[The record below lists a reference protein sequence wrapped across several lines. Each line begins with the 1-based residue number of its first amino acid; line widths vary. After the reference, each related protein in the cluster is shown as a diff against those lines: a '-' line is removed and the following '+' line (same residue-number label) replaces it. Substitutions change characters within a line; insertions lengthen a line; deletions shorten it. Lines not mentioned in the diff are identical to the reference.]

1 MRIKFIIGEA
11 GTAKTTSIV
20 RITQNLTTSYV
31 CLAFTHSA
39 CNNMIEKGVNSKKVK
54 TLHSFFKI
62 MPDTTFIN
70 IPKKIPSYILIDEFS
85 LIPVDLLENIFNK
98 LKDFE
103 TCIVLAGDILQLPP
117 VQDYPN
123 IRFENINL
131 NGECSLKDA
140 KAIYHTLGRTI
151 LNSPY
156 YIDNAKMLLTKN
168 FRCGDSVMC
177 ILKDILNSG
186 IVKNVLKS
194 CIGLPEDTVFI
205 ASTYKNLK
213 KLYNSECVDKRLK
226 TRIGFIKYD
235 VNKNYIL
242 TTNLTKLFNGDDV
255 KILQVEEDYLKLS
268 NGTDVE
274 ELKRNENGYFNILPD
289 NYLTIHY
296 AQGRGFKNVCLCV
309 DDMFE
314 IAMLYTGITRAK
326 ENIYFITF
334 KGIKEIDVSDLT
346 RPFNLMRDNIYVS
359 DIKQLHQEMKQRV
372 AKDID
377 DVEETDSEFIY
388 NNDIWP

>member
-20 RITQNLTTSYV
+20 RITENLTTSYV

-177 ILKDILNSG
+177 ILKDILNTG
-186 IVKNVLKS
+186 IIKNVKTTTKN
-194 CIGLPEDTVFI
+194 LPEDTVFI

-213 KLYNSECVDKRLK
+213 RLYSDKCDINESIK

-255 KILQVEEDYLKLS
+255 KILQVEEDYLKIS
-268 NGTDVE
+268 NGSEVE
-274 ELKRNENGYFNILPD
+274 ELKRNNQGYFNILPD

-346 RPFNLMRDNIYVS
+346 RPFNLMRDNIYAS
-359 DIKQLHQEMKQRV
+359 DIKQLNNTIQNQ
-372 AKDID
+372 
-377 DVEETDSEFIY
+377 TDAEFIY

>member
-11 GTAKTTSIV
+11 GTAKTSTLV
-20 RITQNLTTSYV
+20 RITENLKGSYM

-39 CNNMIEKGVNSKKVK
+39 CNNMIDKGISSNHVK

-70 IPKKIPSYILIDEFS
+70 IPSKVPNYILIDEFS
-85 LIPVDLLENIFNK
+85 LINVDLLENIFDK

-103 TCIVLAGDILQLPP
+103 TTIVLAGDVLQLPP

-131 NGECSLKDA
+131 NGVCSLKDA

-151 LNSPY
+151 LNSHY
-156 YIDNAKMLLTKN
+156 YINSAKMLLTKN
-168 FRCGDSVMC
+168 YRCGDSVISIMN
-177 ILKDILNSG
+177 DILNTG
-186 IVKNVLKS
+186 VIKNVK
-194 CIGLPEDTVFI
+194 GTTKDLPEDTVFI

-213 KLYNSECVDKRLK
+213 RLYKQEGSGGVK
-226 TRIGFIKYD
+226 TRIGFVDYSPE
-235 VNKNYIL
+235 KNYIL
-242 TTNLTKLFNGDDV
+242 TKNLTKIFNGDDV
-255 KILQVEEDYLKLS
+255 KIITVEEDFIKLS
-268 NGTDVE
+268 NGTDTE
-274 ELKRNENGYFNILPD
+274 ELKRNDNGYFDVLPY

-296 AQGRGFKNVCLCV
+296 AQGRGFKNVCLCI

-326 ENIYFITF
+326 ENIYFISHCTLNTNN
-334 KGIKEIDVSDLT
+334 EVDVSDLT
-346 RPFNLMRDNIYVS
+346 RPFNIMRENVYS
-359 DIKQLHQEMKQRV
+359 Q
-372 AKDID
+372 
-377 DVEETDSEFIY
+377 
-388 NNDIWP
+388 N